1 MLSNLFSLSGISA
14 APFVLIGIL
23 SGNKVLAVASLCWL
37 LSHFVGYLTRM
48 VHEEH
53 KQLCARLH
61 IIEASLSV
69 TGNKSEGPFPRV
81 VSMN

>member
-1 MLSNLFSLSGISA
+1 MLSNIFSLSGISA
-14 APFVLIGIL
+14 APFVFIGIL

-37 LSHFVGYLTRM
+37 LSHFIGYLTRM

-53 KQLCARLH
+53 KQLCTRLH
-61 IIEASLSV
+61 IAETSLS
-69 TGNKSEGPFPRV
+69 TAGSKSEGPFPRV